1 MKMTVEQIRKVA
13 GKALAE
19 WQDENKD
26 IRAYVR
32 TILDS
37 HRNKII
43 AAAIGFQIDRW
54 TGKWE
59 LDEDPLADWIST
71 QAKDELAVWLAGAM
85 AKMPP
90 ITPAMERAVA
100 AEYRSVWIETAKD
113 TARKLAYEAAS
124 QHVAAVLGDMAPPE
138 EQM

>member
-90 ITPAMERAVA
+90 ITPAMERAGV
-100 AEYRSVWIETAKD
+100 IGGI
-113 TARKLAYEAAS
+113 L
-124 QHVAAVLGDMAPPE
+124 
-138 EQM
+138 